1 MHKSVHQQVEELL
14 ADMQR
19 ERQEQQEV
27 PEPEPARDPVSHPS
41 DEGEEAVEH
50 VLHLYVLTDEQAQQ
64 LELEANCVE
73 AQPPTPAPQQE
84 ADHQLESTGRRD
96 VNILLALA
104 LVLCLTLGVLNLLI
118 YLPIMLA
125 SATVTIIPT
134 SRQIATTRTV
144 TIVSSNANAVHQQ
157 VPGRLLDTITLT
169 QAKTVAATGTGHQQ
183 AQAAHGFITFYNAL
197 PVPQTM
203 PAGELLTGANGV
215 EVVTVQNAVIPA
227 GTLTTN
233 GQVTVP
239 AQAVNVGPQ
248 GNIRAGD
255 IYGKCCRDNVF
266 VSNGPFH
273 GGQDAR
279 SYQMVT
285 RQDISSAAS
294 SLKTSLDQSVLAAL
308 KQQVQPDESLIT
320 PVPCSATVTPDHQV
334 GSETTQ
340 VKVVV
345 SETCTGEVYT
355 TSALHDLL
363 MQTMIQQAIK
373 QVGNG
378 YSLIGDLQT
387 SITRATMNTRQETM
401 ILQVKVISTW
411 MYQFSQMQQ
420 DKIKLAIRGKSK
432 EEATALLLHMP
443 GIQTVSIRIS
453 NSNALPTDVQHIH
466 LHVVIRL

>member
-104 LVLCLTLGVLNLLI
+104 VVLCLTLGVLNLLI

-197 PVPQTM
+197 PVPQTI
-203 PAGELLTGANGV
+203 PAGEFLTGADGV

-227 GTLTTN
+227 GTLATN

-255 IYGKCCRDNVF
+255 IYGKCCRDNV
-266 VSNGPFH
+266 
-273 GGQDAR
+273 A
-279 SYQMVT
+279 
-285 RQDISSAAS
+285 
-294 SLKTSLDQSVLAAL
+294 
-308 KQQVQPDESLIT
+308 
-320 PVPCSATVTPDHQV
+320 

-340 VKVVV
+340 VSVTV
-345 SETCTGEVYT
+345 SETCTGEVYN
-355 TSALHDLL
+355 TSALHGLL
-363 MQTMIQQAIK
+363 MQIMIQQAIK
-373 QVGNG
+373 QLGNG
-378 YSLIGDLQT
+378 YSLVGDLQP
-387 SITRATMNTRQETM
+387 SITRAMTNTRHKTV

-411 MYQFSQMQQ
+411 MYQFSQAQR
-420 DKIKLAIRGKSK
+420 DRIKLAIRGKGK

-466 LHVVIRL
+466 LHFVILL